1 MKRRAIRPTALTP
14 RLLSLVLVALLLGVF
29 FRVIN
34 LDKKVYWHDEVY
46 TSMEMTAQRRSEVV
60 EQLFTGQIVT
70 RDELQAFQRFR
81 PERGLGELL
90 TSLGQ
95 EDPQHPPLYYI
106 LGRFWVQMFGDSV
119 VVLRSLAV
127 VFGLLV
133 LVCAYWLCM
142 ELFQAPAIAL
152 MTVGLL
158 ALSPYHVLYAQE
170 SREYSL
176 WAALILA
183 SSALLL
189 RALRLGTWPHWA
201 LYSLSIAAGLYTFL
215 FTGLVGIAHGFYVL
229 LNGGI
234 SHQWEKWRVT
244 HAGIAYLGWSLV
256 AIAAFAPWLYFLVKY
271 RDVLSNTTGWARES
285 LPLWV
290 MAKASALNF
299 SRILMD
305 FDWNPDTFSLWW
317 LTIPLLVLEGYA
329 LIFIRKNAPRHIWT
343 FVWTLTIIPTL
354 ILALPDLVL
363 GGQRSI
369 VGRYLVPSFLG
380 LHLAVG
386 YLLTMKIE
394 VFGAK
399 NRKFWRAIALLLFF
413 LGFLSNAFSSQAE
426 TWWNKGISYHI
437 PAIARTLN
445 EANQPIVISDD
456 FGINVGNLIALS
468 YRTNDSVRFYLLPH
482 ETEINLSPDQFPDN
496 SEIFVFY
503 LPEIERNQI
512 QQSLGK
518 PLNEVGWHLW
528 KLEPEEPTTGAIAP
542 RRASVLSMI

>member
-14 RLLSLVLVALLLGVF
+14 RLLTLVLVALLLGLL

-34 LDKKVYWHDEVY
+34 IDKKVYWHDEVY

-60 EQLFTGQIVT
+60 EQLFTGRIVT
-70 RDELQAFQRFR
+70 REELQAFQRFR

-90 TSLGQ
+90 TALGQ
-95 EDPQHPPLYYI
+95 EDPQHPPLYYLI
-106 LGRFWVQMFGDSV
+106 GRFWVRLFGDSV
-119 VVLRSLAV
+119 AAMRSLAV
-127 VFGLLV
+127 VFGLFM

-152 MTVGLL
+152 MTLGLL
-158 ALSPYHVLYAQE
+158 AISPYHVLYAQE
-170 SREYSL
+170 SREYSM

-215 FTGLVGIAHGFYVL
+215 FTGLVGIAHGIYVL
-229 LNGGI
+229 LNGGV
-234 SHQWEKWRVT
+234 SREWEKWRIT
-244 HAGIAYLGWSLV
+244 RTGMAYLGWSFV

-271 RDVLSNTTGWARES
+271 RDVLSNTTSWARES

-290 MAKASALNF
+290 MVKASAMNF

-305 FDWNPDTFSLWW
+305 FDWNPDEFSLWW
-317 LTIPLLVLEGYA
+317 LIVPLLVLEIYA
-329 LIFIRKNAPRHIWT
+329 LIFIRRNAPHHVWT
-343 FVWTLTIIPTL
+343 FVWMLTIVPVM
-354 ILALPDLVL
+354 ILALPDLFF

-380 LHLAVG
+380 LHLALG

-399 NRKFWRAIALLLFF
+399 NRKLWQAIALSLFF
-413 LGFLSNAFSSQAE
+413 LGFLSNVVSSQAD

-456 FGINVGNLIALS
+456 FGINIGNLIALS
-468 YRTNDSVRFYLLPH
+468 YRTNENVRFYLFNH
-482 ETEINLSPDQFPDN
+482 ETEVDISPEQFPSS

-503 LPEIERNQI
+503 LPEIDRNQI
-512 QQSLGK
+512 QKSLGK
-518 PLNEVGWHLW
+518 PLEEVGWYLW
-528 KLEPEEPTTGAIAP
+528 KV
-542 RRASVLSMI
+542 ASLSP

>member
-1 MKRRAIRPTALTP
+1 MNRRAIRPTALTP
-14 RLLSLVLVALLLGVF
+14 RLLTLVLVALMLGLL

-34 LDKKVYWHDEVY
+34 IDKKVYWHDEVY

-60 EQLFTGQIVT
+60 EQLFTGRIVS

-81 PERGLGELL
+81 PERSLGQLL

-106 LGRFWVQMFGDSV
+106 LGRFWVQLFGDSV
-119 VVLRSLAV
+119 LALRGLAV
-127 VFGLLV
+127 VFGLLM
-133 LVCAYWLCM
+133 LVCAYWLCI

-158 ALSPYHVLYAQE
+158 AISPYHVLYAQE

-176 WAALILA
+176 WAALILT

-201 LYSLSIAAGLYTFL
+201 LYALSLTAGLYTFL
-215 FTGLVGIAHGFYVL
+215 FTGLVGIAHGVYVL

-234 SHQWEKWRVT
+234 SRKWEKWRMT
-244 HAGIAYLGWSLV
+244 RAGIAYLGWSFV

-290 MAKASALNF
+290 MVKASALNF
-299 SRILMD
+299 SRIFMD

-317 LTIPLLVLEGYA
+317 LSIPLLVLEIFA
-329 LIFIRKNAPRHIWT
+329 LIFIQRNAPRHVWI
-343 FVWTLTIIPTL
+343 FVWTLALIPVF
-354 ILALPDLVL
+354 ILALPDLIL

-394 VFGAK
+394 SFGAK
-399 NRKFWRAIALLLFF
+399 NRKFWQTIALSLFF
-413 LGFLSNAFSSQAE
+413 LGFLSNVVSSQAE

-456 FGINVGNLIALS
+456 FGINIGNLIALS
-468 YRTNDSVRFYLLPH
+468 YRTNDDVRFYLFPHQGIVNISPNQLP
-482 ETEINLSPDQFPDN
+482 NSPD
-496 SEIFVFY
+496 IFVFS
-503 LPEIERNQI
+503 LPEEDRNQI
-512 QQSLGK
+512 QVSLGK
-518 PLNEVGWHLW
+518 PLEEVGWYLW
-528 KLEPEEPTTGAIAP
+528 KM
-542 RRASVLSMI
+542 SSSN